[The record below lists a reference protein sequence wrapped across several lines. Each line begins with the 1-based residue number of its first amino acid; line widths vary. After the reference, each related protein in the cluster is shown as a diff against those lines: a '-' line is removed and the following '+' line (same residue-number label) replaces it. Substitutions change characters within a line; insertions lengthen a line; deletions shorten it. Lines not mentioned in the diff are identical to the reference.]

1 MLRVCKQVGKP
12 EQRMMAS
19 PVLCCAG
26 AVLYVTIMGIYGIV
40 VAPHCPV
47 VMPRPTFAPQ
57 PPHDTKK
64 RKENTT

>member
-1 MLRVCKQVGKP
+1 
-12 EQRMMAS
+12 MMAS